1 MKPSL
6 AQQTQMQKIRASLKK
21 RHNKEKRLKYYG
33 LISVLIGLVSL
44 VVLLSSITLNGY
56 TALQQ
61 TMVLISVTVN
71 AEDVLDEN
79 GNISEEVMYATNWDG
94 IAKKTFRKS
103 FEKVTDRRDKR
114 KLSELLSANA
124 GYTMKKMV
132 ASNPELIGRK
142 LDIWVKTSD
151 DVDQYMK
158 GRMNVDVPEDERRIN
173 D

>member
-103 FEKVTDRRDKR
+103 FEKVTDRREKR
-114 KLSELLSANA
+114 
-124 GYTMKKMV
+124 
-132 ASNPELIGRK
+132 
-142 LDIWVKTSD
+142 
-151 DVDQYMK
+151 
-158 GRMNVDVPEDERRIN
+158 
-173 D
+173 